1 MIDSKLYPAIYK
13 RKSFHH
19 LRNIDNETI
28 TSKEIDEIKKKIIII
43 VLTIILL
50 SIGVVTYTIFSI
62 KSPYDSDY
70 ESKYMYEIN
79 KFFGDDY
86 TISKYR
92 DIGHQH
98 VAGDSINCYGWD
110 INYLDEDGYEQATP
124 TMNLRVEMCVT
135 RDLTS
140 KSKDFKPY
148 KMSNTEVDK
157 CFGNYVNFTKKIDD
171 RMFTYSLIYLK
182 IDKVNEDT
190 LNKILELFPHLDAII
205 ETDYRG
211 IVYYVNGEEFS
222 QQATKQFFEEIGLT
236 RESQY

>member
-1 MIDSKLYPAIYK
+1 MS
-13 RKSFHH
+13 
-19 LRNIDNETI
+19 
-28 TSKEIDEIKKKIIII
+28 KKKIIII

-110 INYLDEDGYEQATP
+110 VNYLDEDGYEQTFNMLSRDHFYPEVLLQYSSKIESYISQATP

-211 IVYYVNGEEFS
+211 IVYYVNDEEFS